1 MRASVSALTSR
12 FQVSPCSTNMNISRC
27 SELLCYVPH
36 NFASSYFLQFSLSS
50 LPFHPLFFS
59 SIFSL
64 LFSRSFLS
72 SLSFFLFFFC
82 CFLSFFFF
90 RLFFF
95 SHRLPFAFG
104 SSAQIFFEWQCF
116 SFRLCPIERQ

>member
-72 SLSFFLFFFC
+72 SLSFFPFFFVASFPFFSSGYFSFLIAFPLPLVLLPRY
-82 CFLSFFFF
+82 FLS
-90 RLFFF
+90 
-95 SHRLPFAFG
+95 G
-104 SSAQIFFEWQCF
+104 SVLVSDCV
-116 SFRLCPIERQ
+116 P